1 MTRRLSPEK
10 QIELERLSRILSVMA
25 AWADPL
31 SGLPPEGETFAKVIA
46 RESEARNLPGL
57 QMILNDMVAMTQAA
71 ALDQRQDLDRRLKER
86 AGLGL
91 RSLMKRQFSTVER
104 IVKRGKLTSEQQY
117 YLVREHVEFIRNDPA
132 YAADVEALYALLE
145 AYENVVSKRVREPS
159 ASNVQGPRPT

>member
-10 QIELERLSRILSVMA
+10 QLELERLSRILSIMA
-25 AWADPL
+25 AWADLL
-31 SGLPPEGETFAKVIA
+31 SGLSPEGETFAKVIA

-71 ALDQRQDLDRRLKER
+71 ALDQRQDLDRQLKER

-91 RSLMKRQFSTVER
+91 RSLMKRQFATVER
-104 IVKRGKLTSEQQY
+104 ILKRGKLTSEQQY
-117 YLVREHVEFIRNDPA
+117 YLVREHVEFICNDPA
-132 YAADVEALYALLE
+132 CAAEVEALHALLE
-145 AYENVVSKRVREPS
+145 AYENAVSKRVREPS